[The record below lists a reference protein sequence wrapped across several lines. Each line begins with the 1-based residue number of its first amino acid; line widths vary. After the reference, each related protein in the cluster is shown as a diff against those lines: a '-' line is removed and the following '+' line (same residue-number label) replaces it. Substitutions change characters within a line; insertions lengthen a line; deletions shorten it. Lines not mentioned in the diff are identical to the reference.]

1 MIGDLVLF
9 FIVFLEV
16 NLCDIINKCSISGLD
31 FFLRKVKLVV
41 E

>member
-1 MIGDLVLF
+1 MIGDLVVF
-9 FIVFLEV
+9 FIVFLKV
-16 NLCDIINKCSISGLD
+16 NLGDILNKCSISVLD